1 MYIYIYYVQICIYI
15 YIYLSLSVAL
25 SAFQW
30 ASAMNASCAEADLA
44 ADRWPRACVEVVGAS
59 LLSLDWFA
67 GTSTGN
73 HGFPVIIPLNQSN
86 DPCLLVEDLTDH
98 TRLPAYSAVKWNAP

>member
-1 MYIYIYYVQICIYI
+1 
-15 YIYLSLSVAL
+15 
-25 SAFQW
+25 
-30 ASAMNASCAEADLA
+30 MNAAEADLA

-59 LLSLDWFA
+59 LLSLDWFE

-73 HGFPVIIPLNQSN
+73 HGFPVNIPLNQSN

-98 TRLPAYSAVKWNAP
+98 TRLPAYSAVKWNAPRCFNRGQKSKGYDFGHGTSSSSFPNISDHIP

>member
-1 MYIYIYYVQICIYI
+1 MYIYIS
-15 YIYLSLSVAL
+15 LSLSVAL